1 MHFRILFFSFPITI
15 WSEGLLQ
22 WPKLITWLS
31 SCFNASKFFWWTS
44 SCLDKSVMIF
54 SFSSISSCI
63 FLLSLARLSS
73 KLATLVFSA
82 LQASLSSSKAA
93 SSSLTE
99 MNHCVG
105 IRLDRTMVRSL
116 LVRSLQPKV
125 RSLYSKVRSLHQ
137 ISYFAINVRY
147 FVSCCNVKY
156 WLAMIFK
163 VHRWWCVLRRFEYI
177 LFTLS
182 FRLTT
187 YIFIYMYRWLEV

>member
-1 MHFRILFFSFPITI
+1 
-15 WSEGLLQ
+15 
-22 WPKLITWLS
+22 
-31 SCFNASKFFWWTS
+31 
-44 SCLDKSVMIF
+44 MIF

-99 MNHCVG
+99 MNHWVG

-125 RSLYSKVRSLHQ
+125 RSPHSKVRSLHQ
-137 ISYFAINVRY
+137 ISYFANNIRY
-147 FVSCCNVKY
+147 FAPCCNVKY
-156 WLAMIFK
+156 FFPMIFK
-163 VHRWWCVLRRFEYI
+163 VLQVMMCLVTIRVHRPHFVLQI
-177 LFTLS
+177 SHQATD
-182 FRLTT
+182 
-187 YIFIYMYRWLEV
+187 V